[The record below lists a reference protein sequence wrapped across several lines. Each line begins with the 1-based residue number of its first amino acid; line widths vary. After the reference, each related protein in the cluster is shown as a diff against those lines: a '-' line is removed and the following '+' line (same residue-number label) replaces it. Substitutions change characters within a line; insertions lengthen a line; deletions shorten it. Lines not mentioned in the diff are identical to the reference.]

1 MATRTK
7 ASGPP
12 AVNFRQRVGRERRE
26 RTRAR
31 ILQSSFRVF
40 AEKGHEQTAIDDVI
54 KAADVARGT
63 FYNHFET
70 IDDLL
75 VATSKWLEDELIL
88 SIESEIGKLKDPVER
103 LATGL
108 RLWLR
113 AASENEVFCAFIV
126 RNRYRGELVEQQ
138 IARDVGKA
146 IRKGQF
152 AVRNADAGRDLIIG
166 SAREALT
173 RMMAG
178 PAGKGYVDEVARA
191 ILRGLGV
198 DARSIERLVTLELPA
213 IRGLPAPAP

>member
-1 MATRTK
+1 MATSSK
-7 ASGPP
+7 AAASPT
-12 AVNFRQRVGRERRE
+12 ANFRQRVGRERRE
-26 RTRAR
+26 RMRAR

-40 AEKGHEQTAIDDVI
+40 AEKGHENTAIDDVI

-88 SIESEIGKLKDPVER
+88 SIEAEIGKLKDPVER

-113 AASENEVFCAFIV
+113 VARENEVLCAFIV
-126 RNRYRGELVEQQ
+126 RNRYRGQLVERQ
-138 IARDVGKA
+138 IARDVGTA
-146 IRKGQF
+146 IRKGRF
-152 AVRNADAGRDLIIG
+152 NIRNAEAGRDLIIG
-166 SAREALT
+166 AAREALT
-173 RMMAG
+173 RMMEG
-178 PAGKGYVDEVARA
+178 PVSRSYLEEVTRA

-198 DARSIERLVTLELPA
+198 DAGSIDGLLALELPA
-213 IRGLPAPAP
+213 IRGLPPAHT